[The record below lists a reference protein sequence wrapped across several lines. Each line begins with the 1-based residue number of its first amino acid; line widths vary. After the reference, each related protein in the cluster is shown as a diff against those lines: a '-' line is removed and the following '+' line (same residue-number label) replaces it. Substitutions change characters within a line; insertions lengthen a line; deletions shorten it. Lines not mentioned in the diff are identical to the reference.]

1 MSDAGRTLA
10 GMTGVSM
17 VVKRALVV
25 LAGCTVLTACGGG
38 SNGGGEGGGGSS
50 TGAEPTAA
58 SSSPSETA
66 RPAEVEEC
74 QTAVSRMDDL
84 ASEMDTL
91 VVDEPAQFTQLFDRM
106 QALRGDADSFC
117 STTVKEPMSMGVYF
131 LARAN
136 AGYTACD
143 FVEMCNRDKVER
155 DLVKGTG
162 LLHDAAE
169 AAARTE

>member
-1 MSDAGRTLA
+1 
-10 GMTGVSM
+10 MTGVLVM
-17 VVKRALVV
+17 VKRALVV
-25 LAGCTVLTACGGG
+25 LAGCTVLTACGD
-38 SNGGGEGGGGSS
+38 GGGDGGSS
-50 TGAEPTAA
+50 SGAEPEV
-58 SSSPSETA
+58 SSTPSETS

-74 QTAVSRMDDL
+74 QTAVTRMDDL

-117 STTVKEPMSMGVYF
+117 SSTVKEPMSKGVSF

-143 FVEMCNRDKVER
+143 FVELCDRDKVER

-162 LLHDAAE
+162 LLHDAAA

>member
-1 MSDAGRTLA
+1 ML
-10 GMTGVSM
+10 
-17 VVKRALVV
+17 VKRALVV
-25 LAGCTVLTACGGG
+25 LAGCMVLAACGGD
-38 SNGGGEGGGGSS
+38 GGEGGSS
-50 TGAEPTAA
+50 AGADPPT
-58 SSSPSETA
+58 STPSETA

-74 QTAVSRMDDL
+74 QTAVGRMDDL

-106 QALRGDADSFC
+106 QAVRGDADSFC
-117 STTVKEPMSMGVYF
+117 SSTVKEPMSEGVYF

-143 FVEMCNRDKVER
+143 FVELCDRDKVER

-162 LLHDAAE
+162 LLHDAAA

>member
-1 MSDAGRTLA
+1 MKHALA
-10 GMTGVSM
+10 AAAACM
-17 VVKRALVV
+17 V
-25 LAGCTVLTACGGG
+25 LAACGGG
-38 SNGGGEGGGGSS
+38 DAGGSS
-50 TGAEPTAA
+50 EVSAGDEQAA
-58 SSSPSETA
+58 ATPSESA

-74 QTAVSRMDDL
+74 QTALERMDDL

-91 VVDEPAQFTQLFDRM
+91 VVDDPAQFTQLFDRM

-117 STTVKEPMSMGVYF
+117 SSEVKDPMSEGVYS

-143 FVEMCNRDKVER
+143 FMEMCNRDKVER

-162 LLHDAAE
+162 LLHDAAA